1 MTDVA
6 GKLEATAHM
15 SELNL
20 VYAEP
25 KVEPCDCC
33 EGKTT
38 QLTRVVQRDGVPCAV
53 YYAAFTE
60 AHPERH
66 VVGIVSVGD
75 FTEGSS
81 PQDREAF
88 ALVFQRENQ
97 GAKMVLRDATESP
110 WREVEL
116 LGRMLTEREARD
128 HPRCDEVLEI
138 GIHAVKNDAA
148 LFSFLARAGGC
159 AGCSQPCDVEG
170 APDPGADL
178 VPLTTR
184 SK

>member
-1 MTDVA
+1 
-6 GKLEATAHM
+6 M